1 MRIEKAHAQVHEN
14 RTLAR
19 TNARNKTGSSLI
31 SCYRVSTIDFF
42 SIYASSLCPC
52 DEITAPLNRRRGR
65 NRPTIILDNHQYRQL
80 VDRSLAEKHIEV
92 VRCYSTIPYGECDN
106 FLTFVTL

>member
-1 MRIEKAHAQVHEN
+1 MRIEKAHTQVHEN

-80 VDRSLAEKHIEV
+80 VDRSLGAKHIEV
-92 VRCYSTIPYGECDN
+92 FRCYSSIPYVESDN
-106 FLTFVTL
+106 FITFL

>member
-19 TNARNKTGSSLI
+19 TNARNKTGSGLI
-31 SCYRVSTIDFF
+31 SGYRVRTIDFF
-42 SIYASSLCPC
+42 SVYASSLCPC
-52 DEITAPLNRRRGR
+52 DEITAPLNGRRGR

-80 VDRSLAEKHIEV
+80 VNRSLEEKHIEV
-92 VRCYSTIPYGECDN
+92 GRCYVTDPYGDIDK
-106 FLTFVTL
+106 F